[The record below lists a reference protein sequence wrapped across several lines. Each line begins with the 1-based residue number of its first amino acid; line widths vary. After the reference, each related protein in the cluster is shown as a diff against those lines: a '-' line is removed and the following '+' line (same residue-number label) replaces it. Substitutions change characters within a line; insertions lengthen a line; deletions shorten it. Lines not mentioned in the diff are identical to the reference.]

1 MALIHYYKFNGNL
14 YDSIGA
20 FDLLADNNSPVYVPG
35 KLGGSTGAV
44 TSSSASMY
52 RFGCTGTG
60 GAASGFMAADTTEA
74 ANGVLSWSVTGW
86 VYLTSFSTNLVSLLT
101 GTAGQ
106 STAQLIYDQKYGGL
120 TFNGTS
126 AACSTGVWVFF
137 TIRVT
142 GGASY
147 LSVNGGA
154 ESMTTWTTNM
164 MAMGKSLF
172 NGIRIGSPSSGAL
185 YAYVDDVR
193 VFNHSLSSGEIAG
206 IYNGGSPAE
215 AAARA
220 SNTSYV
226 YRHFRCDSNLD
237 DSTASS
243 PAISATSSNGTLSF
257 TSGIASGTGNAAQ
270 LQQTS
275 SFLPQI
281 LYSSAT
287 NWWKAPGSR
296 TQTDSFAYAW
306 WMQNVSG
313 TNYKAMLMWPLQL
326 TYTLAPTDTL
336 TLKHDNGSGGLAT
349 TTVPLSDPYSLH
361 KAFLYDGVA
370 QRFTYW
376 QNAELKNQF
385 PYKLESSFA
394 YYPEGFIASGSE
406 VSGSSDTFKLDD
418 LRFYG
423 MSIGAI
429 EVAEIYNSGNGTQAP
444 LPGAATG
451 SGVTITT
458 AAPSGTAVG
467 TSANGSATGA
477 GATVTMVAPAGSAA
491 VSINGIATG
500 AGAVVTM
507 TAPAGAAVVPT
518 NGSATGAG
526 ATVTMTAPAGIAFIP
541 VNGSATGTGAT
552 ITMVAP
558 AGTVATSWITEPIPA
573 VTMVPPEG
581 RVQIGAETIGPT
593 ILVTIPPAGLG
604 AGGGS
609 ASGTGRTVTV
619 SAPAG
624 AATGGAAG
632 TGTLGT
638 VAMTAPA
645 GTATGSAPASGAPS
659 TVPVTAP
666 TGGATGTAAIAA
678 GLATV
683 TVTTTAGSAIGTAAA
698 GGALATI
705 AVSTTAG
712 SAGGTAAATGAG
724 QTVAVSAPAGTLTAS
739 ATTAGSLATITVAA
753 PTATE
758 TGGATASPAGV
769 TVTVAAPAGG
779 SIGTATGTGAISTAT
794 MTAPGGAARVS
805 VATAG
810 SLPTV
815 AMTAAAGAATG
826 TASTTGGGATVT
838 MTTPAGVA
846 RASVVAAG
854 APGTVT
860 MTATA
865 GNATGTLTAPLATIT
880 IVAPTGTALAI
891 VGGTGAL
898 GTVTMTAPGAG
909 TITASATGN
918 PSGVT
923 VSVIAPAARVAP
935 ITTGGGTSVSTYDL
949 RRAGTNL

>member
-1 MALIHYYKFNGNL
+1 VALIHYYKFNGNL

-101 GTAGQ
+101 GIAGQ

-215 AAARA
+215 ATSASLVWDQPIHHYKFTNNLNDSIGSDNATATSANTYVSGLFANSPNAARTA
-220 SNTSYV
+220 GFNYI
-226 YRHFRCDSNLD
+226 
-237 DSTASS
+237 STASS
-243 PAISATSSNGTLSF
+243 SDWASNSWAVSVWIDPATTGVNAEIFRINLFGNQIYLNWDASLSNYNFSDGSGSFGTAFTWSNSVPNVLSY
-257 TSGIASGTGNAAQ
+257 SHIAKRLVFLDGTTQGLAFQ
-270 LQQTS
+270 
-275 SFLPQI
+275 
-281 LYSSAT
+281 SSAT
-287 NWWKAPGSR
+287 WTALRGFSSGSASTNTVVTIDDAR
-296 TQTDSFAYAW
+296 FFNSALSGFDWLQIY
-306 WMQNVSG
+306 NGGSG
-313 TNYKAMLMWPLQL
+313 TE
-326 TYTLAPTDTL
+326 
-336 TLKHDNGSGGLAT
+336 
-349 TTVPLSDPYSLH
+349 YS
-361 KAFLYDGVA
+361 V
-370 QRFTYW
+370 
-376 QNAELKNQF
+376 
-385 PYKLESSFA
+385 
-394 YYPEGFIASGSE
+394 
-406 VSGSSDTFKLDD
+406 
-418 LRFYG
+418 
-423 MSIGAI
+423 
-429 EVAEIYNSGNGTQAP
+429 
-444 LPGAATG
+444 AAT
-451 SGVTITT
+451 
-458 AAPSGTAVG
+458 
-467 TSANGSATGA
+467 NGSATGT
-477 GATVTMVAPAGSAA
+477 GATVTMS
-491 VSINGIATG
+491 
-500 AGAVVTM
+500 
-507 TAPAGAAVVPT
+507 APAGAATVPT

-526 ATVTMTAPAGIAFIP
+526 ATVTMAAPAGTASAAT
-541 VNGSATGTGAT
+541 NASATGTGAT
-552 ITMVAP
+552 VTMVAP

-609 ASGTGRTVTV
+609 ASGTGQTVTV

-624 AATGGAAG
+624 SATGGAAG
-632 TGTLGT
+632 TGTIGT
-638 VAMTAPA
+638 VALSA
-645 GTATGSAPASGAPS
+645 ATGSAAGSAPASGALA
-659 TVPVTAP
+659 TIPVTAP

-678 GLATV
+678 ALATV
-683 TVTTTAGSAIGTAAA
+683 TVTTAAGSAIGTAAA

-712 SAGGTAAATGAG
+712 SAAGTAAATGAG

-739 ATTAGSLATITVAA
+739 ATTAGALATITVAA

-815 AMTAAAGAATG
+815 AMTAAAGTATG
-826 TASTTGGGATVT
+826 TASTAGGGAAVT
-838 MTTPAGVA
+838 MTAPAGAA
-846 RASVVAAG
+846 RASVIAAG
-854 APGTVT
+854 AF
-860 MTATA
+860 
-865 GNATGTLTAPLATIT
+865 
-880 IVAPTGTALAI
+880 
-891 VGGTGAL
+891 
-898 GTVTMTAPGAG
+898 GTVTMTAPIIG
-909 TITASATGN
+909 TLTGSATGN

>member
-1 MALIHYYKFNGNL
+1 VALIHYYKFNGNL

-20 FDLLADNNSPVYVPG
+20 FDLLADINSPVYVPG

-44 TSSSASMY
+44 TSSSASFY

-60 GAASGFMAADTTEA
+60 AAASGFMAADTTEA
-74 ANGVLSWSVTGW
+74 ANGVLSWSMTGW
-86 VYLTSFSTNLVSLLT
+86 VYLTSFSTQLIQLLT

-106 STAQLIYDQKYGGL
+106 STATLVYDQKYGTI

-126 AACSTGVWVFF
+126 AACSSATWVFF
-137 TIRVT
+137 AIRVT

-154 ESMTTWTTNM
+154 ESMNTWTTNM
-164 MAMGKSLF
+164 MAGGKSLF
-172 NGIRIGSPSSGAL
+172 NGIRIGSPSAFASL
-185 YAYVDDVR
+185 YAYLDDVR

-206 IYNGGSPAE
+206 IYNAGLPAE
-215 AAARA
+215 ATAATA
-220 SNTSYV
+220 TWDQPIHHYKFTNNLNDTTGSVSAAFIPALGTGSYV
-226 YRHFRCDSNLD
+226 SGLFTNSPNAVRVTQSSGVIATQPSQNWAGSTGWTVSYWLAFNSVSMAGGYVTYIFHDAFSQYFAHKFDSAGSYYEFYNGSSTIQISDSYFSGHKIIKYDAIAYRVTFY
-237 DSTASS
+237 
-243 PAISATSSNGTLSF
+243 TS
-257 TSGIASGTGNAAQ
+257 ASGGPRIIAQMNAGTFLNTFQAQCPVAGTG
-270 LQQTS
+270 
-275 SFLPQI
+275 
-281 LYSSAT
+281 
-287 NWWKAPGSR
+287 
-296 TQTDSFAYAW
+296 
-306 WMQNVSG
+306 
-313 TNYKAMLMWPLQL
+313 
-326 TYTLAPTDTL
+326 
-336 TLKHDNGSGGLAT
+336 
-349 TTVPLSDPYSLH
+349 
-361 KAFLYDGVA
+361 
-370 QRFTYW
+370 
-376 QNAELKNQF
+376 
-385 PYKLESSFA
+385 
-394 YYPEGFIASGSE
+394 
-406 VSGSSDTFKLDD
+406 DTFTLDD
-418 LRFYG
+418 LR
-423 MSIGAI
+423 
-429 EVAEIYNSGNGTQAP
+429 IYNKPLIGGVDYDLIYNG
-444 LPGAATG
+444 G
-451 SGVTITT
+451 SGTEY
-458 AAPSGTAVG
+458 S
-467 TSANGSATGA
+467 
-477 GATVTMVAPAGSAA
+477 
-491 VSINGIATG
+491 
-500 AGAVVTM
+500 VVT
-507 TAPAGAAVVPT
+507 T

-526 ATVTMTAPAGIAFIP
+526 ATVTMTAPAGAATVP
-541 VNGSATGTGAT
+541 TNGSATGAGVTVTMTAPAGTASSVTNGSATGTGRT
-552 ITMVAP
+552 ITMAAP
-558 AGTVATSWITEPIPA
+558 AGLARTSWITEPIPT

-581 RVQIGAETIGPT
+581 RVRIGAETIGPT

-609 ASGTGRTVTV
+609 ASGVGRTVTV

-624 AATGGAAG
+624 SASGRAASAG
-632 TGTLGT
+632 TIGT
-638 VAMTAPA
+638 VALSPA
-645 GTATGSAPASGAPS
+645 AGSATGSAPASGAPG
-659 TVPVTAP
+659 TVAVTALA
-666 TGGATGTAAIAA
+666 GGATGTATKAA

-698 GGALATI
+698 GGALSTI

-724 QTVAVSAPAGTLTAS
+724 RTVAVSAPAGTLTAS

-753 PTATE
+753 PTATR

-805 VATAG
+805 VSAAG

-815 AMTAAAGAATG
+815 TSAAAAGAATG
-826 TASTTGGGATVT
+826 TASATGGGAAVT
-838 MTTPAGVA
+838 MTAPAGVA
-846 RASVVAAG
+846 RASVVATG

-865 GNATGTLTAPLATIT
+865 GSAAGTLTAPLATIT
-880 IVAPTGTALAI
+880 MVAPTGTALAI
-891 VGGTGAL
+891 VRGIGAL

>member
-20 FDLLADNNSPVYVPG
+20 FDLLADNNTPVYVPG

-52 RFGCTGTG
+52 QFGCTGTG

-74 ANGVLSWSVTGW
+74 ANGVLAWSVTGW

-106 STAQLIYDQKYGGL
+106 STAQLIYDQKYGAL

-215 AAARA
+215 ATAATA
-220 SNTSYV
+220 KWDQPLHHYKFTNNLN
-226 YRHFRCDSNLD
+226 DSVGSL
-237 DSTASS
+237 
-243 PAISATSSNGTLSF
+243 SATFS
-257 TSGIASGTGNAAQ
+257 SGTGSYVTGLFANSPNACQ
-270 LQQTS
+270 VNDGSRIQS
-275 SFLPQI
+275 SNPGTNWATLSGFTVSFWESATNSAMTVSPSINITHLSFGI
-281 LYSSAT
+281 ALTHNYSSA
-287 NWWKAPGSR
+287 GSYWEFYSSPVGPIA
-296 TQTDSFAYAW
+296 TITDNSF
-306 WMQNVSG
+306 SG
-313 TNYKAMLMWPLQL
+313 
-326 TYTLAPTDTL
+326 
-336 TLKHDNGSGGLAT
+336 LKIVKYDYIATRITVFTSSSGMIIGQMSYGLAFNT
-349 TTVPLSDPYSLH
+349 FQAGIVTG
-361 KAFLYDGVA
+361 F
-370 QRFTYW
+370 
-376 QNAELKNQF
+376 
-385 PYKLESSFA
+385 SSPD
-394 YYPEGFIASGSE
+394 YLR
-406 VSGSSDTFKLDD
+406 LDD
-418 LRFYG
+418 LRIFNFALSGGVDYDP
-423 MSIGAI
+423 
-429 EVAEIYNSGNGTQAP
+429 IYNSG
-444 LPGAATG
+444 
-451 SGVTITT
+451 
-458 AAPSGTAVG
+458 SGTEYSVVA
-467 TSANGSATGA
+467 TNGSATGA
-477 GATVTMVAPAGSAA
+477 GVT
-491 VSINGIATG
+491 
-500 AGAVVTM
+500 VTM
-507 TAPAGAAVVPT
+507 TAPAGAATVPT

-526 ATVTMTAPAGIAFIP
+526 VTVTMTAPAGTASAAT
-541 VNGSATGTGAT
+541 NGSATGTGAT
-552 ITMVAP
+552 VTMTAP

-604 AGGGS
+604 AGGGV
-609 ASGTGRTVTV
+609 ASGTGQTVTL

-624 AATGGAAG
+624 SATGTAASS
-632 TGTLGT
+632 GTLGT

-645 GTATGSAPASGAPS
+645 GTAAGSAAASGAPG
-659 TVPVTAP
+659 TIPVTAP
-666 TGGATGTAAIAA
+666 TGGATGTATKAA

-712 SAGGTAAATGAG
+712 SATGTAAATGAG
-724 QTVAVSAPAGTLTAS
+724 QTITLSAPSGALTAS
-739 ATTAGSLATITVAA
+739 AATAGNLSTVTVAA

-769 TVTVAAPAGG
+769 TVTASAPSGG

-794 MTAPGGAARVS
+794 MTALGGAAQVS
-805 VATAG
+805 VTADG
-810 SLPTV
+810 SAPTV
-815 AMTAAAGAATG
+815 AMVAAVGTATG
-826 TASTTGGGATVT
+826 TASTVGSGATVT
-838 MTTPAGVA
+838 MTAPAGVA
-846 RASVVAAG
+846 RASVVAGG

-860 MTATA
+860 MAA
-865 GNATGTLTAPLATIT
+865 PSGSAAGTLTAPLAIIT
-880 IVAPTGTALAI
+880 MVAPTGVARAI
-891 VGGTGAL
+891 VYATGGI
-898 GTVTMTAPGAG
+898 GTITMAAPGAG
-909 TITASATGN
+909 TITGGAIGS

-923 VSVIAPAARVAP
+923 ISVIAPAARVAP
-935 ITTGGGTSVSTYDL
+935 ITTSGGTSVSTYDL
-949 RRAGTNL
+949 RRVGTNL